1 MAVAR
6 RVIGPRRLHRLT
18 RCRRLHLRV
27 IQRTNDSGR
36 IRSRGA
42 RAGAGV
48 GVWLLAT
55 IVLVVVVL
63 SPWAFASVEMPG
75 GTRMARWSAQN
86 LQLSLLP
93 PAWLRDTSADARV
106 EAART
111 AGEHVPG
118 RALGTDRI
126 GRDVAARLVAGSA
139 LSLALGLSAAVVA
152 TAIGVC
158 WGSAAAWFGGPVDAA
173 LMRTVDVLYALPS
186 ILLATLLGVAVDG
199 FAERTLVDASPGL
212 RLGLNLLTMLVAI
225 AGVGWLTMSRVVR
238 GQVLS
243 LRERAFIEASRAAGA
258 GSGHIFLRHLLPNLA
273 GPVAAYAALAVP
285 AAILS
290 ESFLSFLGIGIR
302 DPLPSLGNLAA
313 DGLPE
318 LNLVKGRWWLLVPPC
333 AVIALALLSLNFAA
347 DRLRDRLDPA
357 SAG

>member
-1 MAVAR
+1 MN
-6 RVIGPRRLHRLT
+6 
-18 RCRRLHLRV
+18 
-27 IQRTNDSGR
+27 QRTTSQAGLR
-36 IRSRGA
+36 A
-42 RAGAGV
+42 RAAHAGAGV

-55 IVLVVVVL
+55 IVGVVALL

-75 GTRMARWSAQN
+75 GARMARWSAQN

-93 PAWLRDTSADARV
+93 PVWMRDAAADARV
-106 EAART
+106 ETARV

-118 RALGTDRI
+118 RVLGTDRI

-139 LSLALGLSAAVVA
+139 LSLALGLAAAVVA

-158 WGSAAAWFGGPVDAA
+158 WGAAAAWFAGPVDAT
-173 LMRTVDVLYALPS
+173 LMRIVDVLYALPS

-199 FAERTLVDASPGL
+199 FAERTLGDTSPGL
-212 RLGLNLLTMLVAI
+212 RLVLNLLTMLVAI

-243 LRERAFIEASRAAGA
+243 LRERAFIEAARAAGA
-258 GSGHIFLRHLLPNLA
+258 GSAHIFRKHLLPNLA

-318 LNLVKGRWWLLVPPC
+318 LNLVKGRWWLLAPPC

>member
-1 MAVAR
+1 
-6 RVIGPRRLHRLT
+6 
-18 RCRRLHLRV
+18 V
-27 IQRTNDSGR
+27 IQRTNDQSG
-36 IRSRGA
+36 IRSRA
-42 RAGAGV
+42 AHAGAGV
-48 GVWLLAT
+48 GVWLLAS
-55 IVLVVVVL
+55 IVGLVALL
-63 SPWAFASVEMPG
+63 SPWSFARVEMPG
-75 GTRMARWSAQN
+75 GARMARWSAQN

-93 PAWLRDTSADARV
+93 PVWMGDVAAEARV
-106 EAART
+106 EAARA

-118 RALGTDRI
+118 RMLGTDRI

-139 LSLALGLSAAVVA
+139 LSLALGRAAAVVA

-158 WGSAAAWFGGPVDAA
+158 WGSAAAWFAGPVDAA
-173 LMRTVDVLYALPS
+173 LMRIVDVLYALPS

-199 FAERTLVDASPGL
+199 FAERTLGDASPGM
-212 RLGLNLLTMLVAI
+212 RLALNLLTMLVAI

-243 LRERAFIEASRAAGA
+243 LRERAFIEAARAAGA
-258 GSGHIFLRHLLPNLA
+258 GSAHIFRKHLLPNLA

-318 LNLVKGRWWLLVPPC
+318 LNLVKGRWWLLAPPC
-333 AVIALALLSLNFAA
+333 AVIAMALLSLNFAA